1 MGEVLDPRW
10 PPAALRAQA
19 IAARTYALRSPGAEL
34 CDDDRCQVYLGQSAE
49 YAAMDKAVVETRG
62 HVLLYGG
69 RLASTFYSA
78 NGGGISATTDEA
90 FGADGAPY
98 PYLTSAT
105 YPSADP
111 NPWTERPGLVE
122 LGRRL
127 AYPGRVGG
135 ARVTSTG
142 PSGRATEIIIEGDAG
157 LMPVTGRTFASRLGL
172 PSMLFSV
179 RSEVG
184 EAMPLPEGPG
194 RGGVAQDMDGPGVA
208 RLEADTRVAAAAAA
222 SARTSGSWF
231 RRQHS
236 ALLLLLVADML
247 LMATRVRRKGRSS
260 SWSALRP

>member
-62 HVLLYGG
+62 QVLQYGG

-78 NGGGISATTDEA
+78 NGGGISATADEG
-90 FGADGAPY
+90 FGPGGATY

-111 NPWTERPGLVE
+111 NPWTQRPGFTE
-122 LGRRL
+122 IGRRL
-127 AYPGRVGG
+127 AYTGQVSG
-135 ARVTSTG
+135 ARVSSTG
-142 PSGRATEIIIEGDAG
+142 PSGRATEVTIEGDAG
-157 LMPVTGRTFASRLGL
+157 PMSVTGRSFASRLGL
-172 PSMLFSV
+172 QSMLFSL

-184 EAMPLPEGPG
+184 EAIPLPEIDG
-194 RGGVAQDMDGPGVA
+194 RAIVAQDMDGAGGA
-208 RLEADTRVAAAAAA
+208 GLGADTRIAAVAVPP
-222 SARTSGSWF
+222 ARTPGSWI
-231 RRQHS
+231 RRQRS
-236 ALLLLLVADML
+236 GFLLLLVADML
-247 LMATRVRRKGRSS
+247 LMASRARRKTRPSS
-260 SWSALRP
+260 S